1 MLYGL
6 KDLVHVFAVI
16 FETKEPDLDDNA
28 DMRPW
33 IFNYFISYATLC
45 QSGFSVSANIKQSN
59 SGNKVFVFHV
69 KLTSTFSSYLQ
80 SSPPPPETLLDFVK
94 ETKLFMSKEVVIMFF
109 FVFSFFVV

>member
-6 KDLVHVFAVI
+6 KDLVHVFAVL
-16 FETKEPDLDDNA
+16 FKTKEPDLDDNA

-45 QSGFSVSANIKQSN
+45 QCGFSVFANIKQSN
-59 SGNKVFVFHV
+59 SGNKVFVFQV

-80 SSPPPPETLLDFVK
+80 SPSLPEILLDFVK
-94 ETKLFMSKEVVIMFF
+94 EVKLFMSKEVIIMLF